1 VIRAGAGDFTTGSA
15 RFGHDGHTGPPVT
28 STPMDELRAAH
39 PFRHLDD
46 RQLAVLA
53 GRGGSRTAKAGEVVC
68 RPGEDSDGMYVVIS
82 GRVTISRPDAQGHL
96 VELGER
102 GPGGSFG
109 EPALLDPAPRSALV
123 TAAEPS
129 RFFVLSRPAFLAYLA
144 DEPEAMAALL
154 SGLGSQLR
162 LSQETLFAETVKEHS
177 LQAQLHAGRYRA
189 LAQLVAGVAH
199 EINTPLGIITTAASI
214 LAQDLA
220 ALVCDAG
227 PITGPITDA
236 IEAAELIRNNLGKAT
251 RLVERF
257 KSLSTSQAITLVED
271 VDLTAVVDD
280 VLALYAPKARASHL
294 SIEVRDERTHPDQPW
309 VGNPGSLAEALLN
322 LLSNVERY
330 AYPGQAGGR
339 VEIVLAGD
347 NGHLD
352 VTVRDFGRGI
362 SPESLGRVWEPF
374 YTTGRTIG
382 GTGLG
387 LAVVNNLVTD
397 GMHGRAE
404 IRSKVGEGTS
414 VLLHFPRTP
423 EEAHS

>member
-1 VIRAGAGDFTTGSA
+1 
-15 RFGHDGHTGPPVT
+15 
-28 STPMDELRAAH
+28 MEELRAAH
-39 PFRHLDD
+39 PFRDLDD
-46 RQLAVLA
+46 GQLAMLA
-53 GRGGSRTAKAGEVVC
+53 ARGAYRSVEQGEVVC
-68 RPGEDSDGMYVVIS
+68 RPGQESDGLYVVIA
-82 GRVTISRPDAQGHL
+82 GRVTISRPDPEGHL

-109 EPALLDPAPRSALV
+109 EPGLLDPAPRSALV
-123 TAAEPS
+123 IAAEPS
-129 RFFVLSRPAFLAYLA
+129 RFFVLSRPAFLGFMS
-144 DEPEAMAALL
+144 EAPDAMPALL
-154 SGLGSQLR
+154 AGVGTQLR
-162 LSQETLFAETVKEHS
+162 LTQEALFAETVKEHAV
-177 LQAQLHAGRYRA
+177 QVQLHAGRYRM

-220 ALVCDAG
+220 DLVSDAG
-227 PITGPITDA
+227 PISGPIGDA
-236 IEAAELIRNNLGKAT
+236 MEAAELISTNLTRAT

-257 KSLSTSQAITLVED
+257 KSLSTSQAITVVEE
-271 VDLTAVVDD
+271 VDLPTVVDD
-280 VLALYAPKARASHL
+280 VLALYGPKARAAHL
-294 SIEVRDERTHPDQPW
+294 SIEVRDDRHEPEKPW

-362 SPESLGRVWEPF
+362 PAESLDKVWEPF
-374 YTTGRTIG
+374 FTTGRAVG

-397 GMHGRAE
+397 GMHGTAE
-404 IRSKVGEGTS
+404 IRSQPGKGTA
-414 VLLHFPRTP
+414 VRLHFPRIP
-423 EEAHS
+423 EEQS

>member
-1 VIRAGAGDFTTGSA
+1 MA
-15 RFGHDGHTGPPVT
+15 
-28 STPMDELRAAH
+28 ELRAAH
-39 PFRHLDD
+39 PFGNLTDG
-46 RQLAVLA
+46 QLAELA
-53 GRGGSRTAKAGEVVC
+53 ARGTFRTAQAGDVMC
-68 RPGEDSDGMYVVIS
+68 RPGEPSDGLYVVIT
-82 GRVTISRPDAQGHL
+82 GRVTISRPDTEGHL
-96 VELGER
+96 VDLGER
-102 GPGGSFG
+102 GAGGSFG
-109 EPALLDPAPRSALV
+109 EPGLLDPAPRSALV

-129 RFFVLSRPAFLAYLA
+129 RFFVLSRPAFLGFLA
-144 DEPEAMAALL
+144 EVPEAT
-154 SGLGSQLR
+154 SGLLAGVGSQLR
-162 LSQETLFAETVKEHS
+162 LTQETLFAEKVKEHA
-177 LQAQLHAGRYRA
+177 LQVQLHAGRYRA

-199 EINTPLGIITTAASI
+199 EINTPLGVITTAASI
-214 LAQDLA
+214 LAQDLGS
-220 ALVCDAG
+220 LVDDAG
-227 PITGPITDA
+227 PITGPINDA
-236 IEAAELIRNNLGKAT
+236 MEAAELISSNLEKAT

-257 KSLSTSQAITLVED
+257 KSLSTSQAITVVED

-280 VLALYAPKARASHL
+280 VLALYGPKARAAHL
-294 SIEVRDERTHPDQPW
+294 TIEVRDERKEPDRPW

-330 AYPGQAGGR
+330 AYPGEAGGR

-347 NGHLD
+347 DGHLD

-362 SPESLGRVWEPF
+362 SPEGLGRVWEPF

-404 IRSKVGEGTS
+404 ICSKVGEGTA

-423 EEAHS
+423 EEARQ

>member
-1 VIRAGAGDFTTGSA
+1 
-15 RFGHDGHTGPPVT
+15 
-28 STPMDELRAAH
+28 MDELRAAH
-39 PFRHLDD
+39 PFRALDD
-46 RQLAVLA
+46 TQLAVLA
-53 GRGGSRTAKAGEVVC
+53 LRGTFRAAKAGDVVC
-68 RPGEDSDGMYVVIS
+68 RPGLESDGLYVVIS
-82 GRVTISRPDAQGHL
+82 GRVSLSRPDAEGHL
-96 VELGER
+96 VALGER

-109 EPALLDPAPRSALV
+109 EPGLLDSGLRSTLV
-123 TAAEPS
+123 TATEAS
-129 RFFVLSRPAFLAYLA
+129 RLFVLSRPAFLAFMA
-144 DEPEAMAALL
+144 EVPEAIPGLL
-154 SGLGSQLR
+154 AGIGTQLR
-162 LSQETLFAETVKEHS
+162 LTQETLFAETVKEHA
-177 LQAQLHAGRYRA
+177 LQVQLHAGRYRA

-199 EINTPLGIITTAASI
+199 EINTPLGVITTAASI
-214 LAQDLA
+214 LAQDLS

-227 PITGPITDA
+227 PITGPIEDA
-236 IEAAELIRNNLGKAT
+236 IEAAELITSNLERAT

-257 KSLSTSQAITLVED
+257 KSLSTSQAVTVVEE
-271 VDLTAVVDD
+271 VDLTTVVGD
-280 VLALYAPKARASHL
+280 VLALYGPKARAAHL
-294 SIEVRDERTHPDQPW
+294 TIEVRDDRKDPEQPW
-309 VGNPGSLAEALLN
+309 VGNAGSLAEALLN

-339 VEIVLAGD
+339 VEIVLAGG

-362 SPESLGRVWEPF
+362 SPEGLERVWEPF

-397 GMHGRAE
+397 GLHGTAE

-423 EEAHS
+423 EEAR